1 MLAFPLTEVLYS
13 KNPMKKLITIIM
25 VILSLLLILDSFNFG
40 HALMMFYLAGVIPGT
55 NIALGAAQMLE
66 FFAVVAGFTVARVMT
81 YTVRSLKSQT
91 ATSISTARA

>member
-1 MLAFPLTEVLYS
+1 MLAFPVTEVLYS

-55 NIALGAAQMLE
+55 NIALGAAQMLK
-66 FFAVVAGFTVARVMT
+66 FFAVVAGFTVARVMA